1 MSRSFKECSVSIY
14 FKFIKS
20 QFKILICVVS
30 LERLIMLGV
39 YDEGNMSRGTIYCIF
54 AAERAKRIS
63 SNIIR
68 I

>member
-39 YDEGNMSRGTIYCIF
+39 YDEGNMSRGTIYCILVYTKTVDSVF
-54 AAERAKRIS
+54 HVL
-63 SNIIR
+63 
-68 I
+68 

>member
-39 YDEGNMSRGTIYCIF
+39 YDEGNMSRGTIYDILVYTKTVDSVF
-54 AAERAKRIS
+54 HVL
-63 SNIIR
+63 
-68 I
+68 

>member
-1 MSRSFKECSVSIY
+1 
-14 FKFIKS
+14 
-20 QFKILICVVS
+20 
-30 LERLIMLGV
+30 MLGV

-54 AAERAKRIS
+54 AAERAKRVS